1 MPNRVSGSLLGV
13 LRRSRTAWYR
23 GTDGI
28 TAYYEQP
35 SPGAPGVLVVNGR
48 RVTGL
53 VVDRE
58 GIYADFPA
66 PQIQHMMIARGVDL
80 ERGWTCGQETH
91 GMHINEALKKSRYSA
106 VRHHNGRI
114 SIQIVS
120 ESHAIIFVNG
130 IQRWRIRLAD
140 AERAAAEMGL
150 VFYDG
155 WYPVQTNLVRLSQ

>member
-1 MPNRVSGSLLGV
+1 MSKVSGSLLGV

-35 SPGAPGVLVVNGR
+35 CPRAPGVLVVNGKK
-48 RVTGL
+48 VTGL

-66 PQIQHMMIARGVDL
+66 PHIQHMMVARGVDL
-80 ERGWTCGQETH
+80 SRGWTCRDETY
-91 GMHINEALKKSRYSA
+91 GMHINEALKKSHSSA
-106 VRHHNGRI
+106 VRHHNGQI

-120 ESHAIIFVNG
+120 ETTAIIFVNG
-130 IQRWRIRLAD
+130 RQRWRIRLAD
-140 AERAAAEMGL
+140 AERAISEMGL
-150 VFYDG
+150 SMNDG
-155 WYPVQTNLVRLSQ
+155 WYPVQTDLVRLGQ